1 MLSVGAVPNPP
12 SFSAADSKLSKAAAS
27 KVIVIGGKLSVPGIV
42 TVLGFAS
49 AACVANAV
57 FIVGV
62 KVEFNTPA
70 INDPIGPNADAAKV
84 ATLSAALT
92 AFGSDAAYALRVLTA
107 LFTVALTVPDTAG
120 VADCVGAAFN
130 AALVIAPIT
139 AVGLPLRALLIRAFC
154 VAALLN
160 ELVKVFVVAVVVLVD
175 GTPSLAVP
183 VKALAAPPNMAALSA
198 AVIPLPS
205 TGLVPPM
212 LIGLPVRSVTG
223 APSAVLSIPP

>member
-1 MLSVGAVPNPP
+1 
-12 SFSAADSKLSKAAAS
+12 
-27 KVIVIGGKLSVPGIV
+27 
-42 TVLGFAS
+42 
-49 AACVANAV
+49 
-57 FIVGV
+57 
-62 KVEFNTPA
+62 
-70 INDPIGPNADAAKV
+70 
-84 ATLSAALT
+84 
-92 AFGSDAAYALRVLTA
+92 VLTA

-212 LIGLPVRSVTG
+212 LIGLPVRSVTITIHFDDFKVYG
-223 APSAVLSIPP
+223 DELREQITNGFYTTYDFHFGITKFSSFKSSNIL